1 MKPKSMTI
9 EMKITEQYIDVCIIH
24 VHMANSCSMFLQ
36 LVFVS
41 VGAVRRD
48 RHHDSG
54 YIPSSSLPSPD
65 WDSIPMIILLQEQYF
80 ELLFSFLEALD
91 CFVASKS
98 STVEKPRPGSSTSL
112 GETVAVEEAL
122 DQIEDMDSNS
132 EQDDKPP
139 LLPLMESR
147 VEFLCGITWELLF
160 LLPTNQSILN
170 KLKFFGRVLH
180 TEPKGSDNK
189 TGTDQT
195 TEKVQPE
202 EKLWESLLDPNFP
215 HKLLYSLQVIDLI
228 HNSSKESQAQF
239 SPTYSRLS
247 SDSDISDNEDEKEPA
262 TPQIQAASWG
272 SQFIE
277 FGGLGHLYHI
287 LMTGC
292 LEVSGNSLWT
302 QWRQECLAHL
312 LKLICEFGTMKRSG
326 DDDDDVFASSES
338 DTNRLQIQ
346 KKDGQFRVR
355 YKSTDKEEVICI
367 KCLSASLMS
376 IVNVNSLLEKLLHIS
391 YQATLPIHGGQRV
404 SGGEGKSL
412 V

>member
-112 GETVAVEEAL
+112 EETVAVEEAL

-180 TEPKGSDNK
+180 TESKGSDNK

-312 LKLICEFGTMKRSG
+312 LKLICEFGTMKRSS
-326 DDDDDVFASSES
+326 DDDDDVFTSSES

-404 SGGEGKSL
+404 SGGEGKFL
-412 V
+412 L